1 MHSRCNPG
9 ALLVWSWSTPGG
21 LLVRSWCTLGAFL
34 VHSKCHSVGILLA
47 ANTSPFRC
55 WKHDIFLSSRHRTR
69 SAPGWHQ
76 ECTRIAPGVHQEYQR
91 SAPGVRQECTRRLM
105 THLLYIAQLVW
116 AKKKT
121 SLYFLDQNS
130 SLITNLRSD
139 SSKMSQKYET
149 SWFYHF
155 KILKIT
161 EKSTNLKKSRVRRS
175 FLKILIIDSWSVKNF
190 LRGKI

>member
-1 MHSRCNPG
+1 MIKTTFLTFLTHFWKIWAQIRDQWRILVKKLYSRFFER
-9 ALLVWSWSTPGG
+9 LVFKKLEISGYPKNIWKI
-21 LLVRSWCTLGAFL
+21 RICQFL
-34 VHSKCHSVGILLA
+34 IS
-47 ANTSPFRC
+47 
-55 WKHDIFLSSRHRTR
+55 
-69 SAPGWHQ
+69 
-76 ECTRIAPGVHQEYQR
+76 
-91 SAPGVRQECTRRLM
+91 
-105 THLLYIAQLVW
+105 W

-175 FLKILIIDSWSVKNF
+175 FLKILIIDSWSVKN
-190 LRGKI
+190 LLQGKI